1 MGMRQTEREARDRE
15 IRNEIPEEVA
25 QHDAVYLLRTTQ
37 QHHVQLSA
45 MADQKAGFL
54 IGGSIVLL
62 GLVLGQLGGEQS
74 LGLLAA
80 GFTALVTLSLAIF
93 AVMPR
98 FSGKTLEPG
107 TTPNT
112 LFFGV
117 FAHINEEE
125 WIDRH
130 LEMLNDATSVRRA
143 MLRDIHQ
150 MGSDLYRT
158 KFRYLSYAF
167 RVAFVGFAFSFAVAL
182 IEFIAG

>member
-1 MGMRQTEREARDRE
+1 MQTHSQTSDDKTEPARVDGAR
-15 IRNEIPEEVA
+15 
-25 QHDAVYLLRTTQ
+25 HDAVYLLRTTQ

-62 GLVLGQLGGEQS
+62 GLVLGQIQGTQS

-80 GFTALVTLSLAIF
+80 GFTALLTLSLAIF

-98 FSGKTLEPG
+98 FSGRTREPG
-107 TTPNT
+107 ASPNT

-117 FAHINEEE
+117 FAHIDEER
-125 WIDRH
+125 WIEDH
-130 LEMLNDATSVRRA
+130 LELLEDPTAVRRA

-150 MGSDLYRT
+150 MGSDLYDT

-167 RVAFVGFAFSFAVAL
+167 RVAFVGFALSFAVAL
-182 IEFIAG
+182 IEFIVG

>member
-1 MGMRQTEREARDRE
+1 MDQTEERGPARSESSE
-15 IRNEIPEEVA
+15 ISRRDSVF
-25 QHDAVYLLRTTQ
+25 LLRTTQ

-62 GLVLGQLGGEQS
+62 GLVLGQLEGSRS

-80 GFTALVTLSLAIF
+80 GLTALVTLSLAIY

-98 FSGKTLEPG
+98 FSGRTPSP
-107 TTPNT
+107 TTSPNT

-117 FAHINEEE
+117 FARIDEDR
-125 WIDRH
+125 WIEDH
-130 LEMLNDATSVRRA
+130 LELLKDDEEVRRA

-150 MGSDLYRT
+150 LGTDLYRT

-167 RVAFVGFAFSFAVAL
+167 RVAFFGFALSFAVAL
-182 IEFIAG
+182 IEFIVG

>member
-1 MGMRQTEREARDRE
+1 MDQQAARR
-15 IRNEIPEEVA
+15 EVA
-25 QHDAVYLLRTTQ
+25 IATTADVSRRDTVYLLRTTQ

-62 GLVLGQLGGEQS
+62 GLVLGQLDGSES

-98 FSGKTLEPG
+98 FRGSAPTP
-107 TTPNT
+107 TTSPNT

-117 FAHINEEE
+117 FARIDEEE
-125 WIDRH
+125 WIEDH
-130 LEMLNDATSVRRA
+130 LEMLEDDNEVRRA

-167 RVAFVGFAFSFAVAL
+167 RVAFIGYAISFAVAL
-182 IEFIAG
+182 VEFIVG

>member
-1 MGMRQTEREARDRE
+1 MRQTKTDKGDAELPDSVPAD
-15 IRNEIPEEVA
+15 VA

-37 QHHVQLSA
+37 QHHVHLSA

-62 GLVLGQLGGEQS
+62 GLVLGQLGGAQS

-93 AVMPR
+93 SVMPR
-98 FSGKTLEPG
+98 FSGKTREPG

-117 FAHINEEE
+117 FAHINEED
-125 WIDRH
+125 WIEDH
-130 LEMLNDATSVRRA
+130 LEMLNDSASVRRA

-167 RVAFVGFAFSFAVAL
+167 RVAFVGFAISFAVAL
-182 IEFIAG
+182 AEFIVG

>member
-1 MGMRQTEREARDRE
+1 MRRQTERETRAPETDS
-15 IRNEIPEEVA
+15 EIPEEVA

-37 QHHVQLSA
+37 QHHVHLSA

-98 FSGKTLEPG
+98 FSGKPREPG
-107 TTPNT
+107 ATPNT

-125 WIDRH
+125 WIEEH
-130 LEMLNDATSVRRA
+130 LEMLNDSTSVRRA

-167 RVAFVGFAFSFAVAL
+167 RVAFVGFALSFAVAL
-182 IEFIAG
+182 VEFIVS

>member
-1 MGMRQTEREARDRE
+1 MRQTEEEALAPETDS
-15 IRNEIPEEVA
+15 EIPEEVA

-37 QHHVQLSA
+37 QHHVHLSA

-62 GLVLGQLGGEQS
+62 GLVLGQLGGGQS

-98 FSGKTLEPG
+98 FSGKTREPG
-107 TTPNT
+107 ANPNT

-117 FAHINEEE
+117 FAHINEED
-125 WIDRH
+125 WIEDH
-130 LEMLNDATSVRRA
+130 LQMLNDAKSVRRA

-167 RVAFVGFAFSFAVAL
+167 KVAFVGFALSFAVAL
-182 IEFIAG
+182 IEFIVS